1 MTVRWRVILIICLII
16 IGSSSHGLVLA
27 QAPTFDWR
35 SDWAV
40 AEGFT
45 ILEDTSGYQFPSA
58 IAFVPQPGPDPK
70 DPLYF
75 VTELRGTIKVVTN
88 DRSIYTFAENVFHFQ
103 PTEELPSG
111 QGQGG
116 MGGIC
121 LDPVHGYVFVTFLY
135 NDASGRMRNNIVRYQ
150 TKPGTFG
157 LTPDNVVAFTE
168 VFANYESGLAHQ
180 IGACQVVDNQLF
192 VGIGDGWQPYLAYDL
207 DQMVGK
213 IYRMSLDGKPL
224 PDNPFYVDDDITKA
238 RNYVWASGFRNPYG
252 LKIVNDRVFVG
263 DNGVGTDR
271 FVEVQRGENYGWN
284 GQEHS
289 IHLRAA
295 YVWVPSLAPTTLQYL
310 PPDNYLLGE
319 ANAGKFFLGM
329 AGSVRRGKMPGIVR
343 IWYDMDQ
350 RRVMA
355 VPDYFLRYRGKQE
368 QMVVA
373 VAIGPDGLY
382 FAPLYANQA
391 GQTSIY
397 KIVPDSTNSYPYR
410 PTQVNDPRQI
420 IRERG
425 CLGCH
430 QINGEG
436 GFGGAAG
443 PPLNREL
450 LIANIQARL
459 SNPQY
464 RQLLDEL
471 DQLNEEPWLSTRA
484 ARAAVRELSGEAA
497 VRQWIINQIVE
508 PRWDNRG
515 SQMPNLGVPPS
526 EAAIVADY
534 LLARPTQT
542 SWMTRLTTVLR
553 SRLAWLAFGAG
564 LVAGVVV
571 AGSGMWLWRR
581 RRYSRL

>member
-1 MTVRWRVILIICLII
+1 MKLIWRVILLGTLALLGIMA
-16 IGSSSHGLVLA
+16 GSSAFA
-27 QAPTFDWR
+27 QTPAFDWR

-45 ILEDTSGYQFPSA
+45 IVEDTTGYQFPSA
-58 IAFVPQPGPDPK
+58 IAFVPEPGPHPK

-75 VTELRGTIKVVTN
+75 VTELRGAIKVVTN
-88 DRSIYTFAENVFHFQ
+88 DRSIYTFAENVFQFK
-103 PTEELPSG
+103 PAEELPSG

-121 LDPVHGYVFVTFLY
+121 LDPDHGYVFVTFLY
-135 NDASGRMRNNIVRYQ
+135 NDANGRMRNNIVRYQ
-150 TKPGTFG
+150 TKPGVFG
-157 LTPDNVVAFTE
+157 LTPDSFVAFTE
-168 VFANYESGLAHQ
+168 TFANYESGLAHH
-180 IGACQVVDNQLF
+180 IGSCQVVGEQLF
-192 VGIGDGWQPYLAYDL
+192 VGIGEAWQPHLARDP

-213 IYRMSLDGKPL
+213 IYRMDLDGRPL

-238 RNYVWASGFRNPYG
+238 RNYVWASGFRNPYAMR
-252 LKIVNDRVFVG
+252 IVDGRVFVG

-271 FVEVQRGENYGWN
+271 FVEVRRGEDYGWN
-284 GQEHS
+284 GQENS

-310 PPDNYLLGE
+310 PPDSTLLGP

-343 IWYDMDQ
+343 ITYDME
-350 RRVMA
+350 RERVMA
-355 VPDYFLRYRGKQE
+355 VPDYFLRFRGKQE
-368 QMVVA
+368 QMVVG
-373 VAIGPDGLY
+373 VAFGPDGLY
-382 FAPLYANQA
+382 FAPIYANQA
-391 GQTSIY
+391 GQTSVY
-397 KIVPDSTNSYPYR
+397 KIVPDPANSYPYR
-410 PTQVNDPRQI
+410 PTQVEDPRQI

-430 QINGEG
+430 QINGDG

-443 PPLNREL
+443 PPLSREL

-459 SNPQY
+459 NNAQY
-464 RQLLDEL
+464 RQLLAEL
-471 DQLNEEPWLSTRA
+471 DNVEEEPWVSTRA
-484 ARAAVRELSGEAA
+484 ARAAVLSAEGEAA
-497 VRQWIINQIVE
+497 IRQWIINQIVE

-515 SQMPNLGVPPS
+515 SQMPNLGASPA

-534 LLARPTQT
+534 LLARPAQ
-542 SWMTRLTTVLR
+542 SDWMARITTVLR

-564 LVAGVVV
+564 LAAGVIVT
-571 AGSGMWLWRR
+571 GGGIWLWHRR
-581 RRYSRL
+581 RRSRL